1 MITNGWRLAWRISAR
16 EARASAFK
24 FLFVIFGVA
33 AGVGALAGVRGFS
46 EAFRDALMREART
59 LMAGDLTLRM
69 FSTPTPKQ
77 EAALERWVNRGARLT
92 RITETV
98 SMMGVPGGVPALVSV
113 KAVDPAAYP
122 FYGEVKLDPPQ
133 KFREAL
139 KADAIAVSDDLLLR
153 LDVQPGGKVKLG
165 DAEFRVVGTVRVE
178 PDRMTGSLNVGP
190 RVMVTREGLERTG
203 LMTFGSR
210 ASQRLLFKLPEQ
222 GVDITAMRNDLKNEF
237 REALISD
244 YRETHPLITRAL
256 NRATTF
262 LSLISLIA
270 LVVGSL
276 GVATAVHSHLQQR
289 LDSIAIMKCLGASSG
304 QIIKAYTL
312 QTAMLGFAGGLAG
325 LGVGAVVQRLF
336 PLLLA
341 KFLPTQ
347 NVGWSPA
354 FALEGVAVGVLTS
367 LLFTLPPLLAIR
379 QIKPAL
385 IFRREMAESRPRWP
399 ERLRRQWSSIAT
411 GAVILGGLGA
421 IAGWLAESWKMGW
434 YFVGGLAASLLALA
448 AIARLLLALLRT
460 VVRMSPWRLPVE
472 VRHGLANLYRPGN
485 HAAAVLVSLGV
496 GVTFTLS
503 VYLIQKSL
511 LGEVMSMA
519 PPGSPNVFMINVTD
533 REVEGFRSLLASWP
547 GFKGRAAID
556 AFATVRMV
564 AVDGQPLDDLQVPG
578 SRRRFRQTRQV
589 TWMEKQP
596 EDAQILKGAWWKENS
611 AAPALSVSD
620 EAAERMGLAPGK
632 VVRWWSGGREFD
644 VPVVAVHRMKS
655 VRFGPPLD
663 FLFNRAA
670 LAGLPVQYF
679 GAVRM
684 APPQVPAFQR
694 EAYKRFPT
702 VTVINAADVLSI
714 VQEVVDQVSLLV
726 RFISAFAILAGA
738 IILAATVAG
747 TRFRRI
753 RETAVLKTLGARRF
767 RLAGIFSVEFSVLGL
782 TAGVMGS
789 ILATAFSRVLMVRL
803 LDAEFRFDWL
813 PNLFAVA
820 ATTLLAVGSGWL
832 ASLRVLGQ
840 KPLEVLRDE

>member
-1 MITNGWRLAWRISAR
+1 MTGGWKLAWRVSVR

-24 FLFVIFGVA
+24 FLFVVFGVA

-46 EAFRDALMREART
+46 EAFREALKREART

-77 EAALERWVNRGARLT
+77 EAALERYTKRGARLT

-113 KAVDPAAYP
+113 KAVDPREYP
-122 FYGEVKLDPPQ
+122 YYGEVKLDPPQ
-133 KFREAL
+133 DFRRSLDAT
-139 KADAIAVSDDLLLR
+139 AIAVSDDLLLR
-153 LDVQPGGKVKLG
+153 LNVEPGGTVKLG
-165 DAEFRVVGTVRVE
+165 DAEFRVIGTVRVE

-190 RVMVTREGLERTG
+190 RVMVSREGLERTG

-210 ASQRLLFKLPEQ
+210 ASQRLLFKLPPQ
-222 GVDITAMRNDLKNEF
+222 GIDIAAMRDDLKKEF
-237 REALISD
+237 REALIAD

-256 NRATTF
+256 DRATTF

-270 LVVGSL
+270 LVVGAL

-289 LDSIAIMKCLGASSG
+289 LDSIAIMKCLGATSG
-304 QIIKAYTL
+304 QVIRIYTF
-312 QTAMLGFAGGLAG
+312 QTALLGLAG
-325 LGVGAVVQRLF
+325 GVAGLAVGALVQRLF

-341 KFLPTQ
+341 RFLPTQ
-347 NVGWSPA
+347 NVSWSPA
-354 FALEGVAVGVLTS
+354 FALEGIAVGLLSS

-379 QIKPAL
+379 KVKPAL
-385 IFRREMAESRPRWP
+385 IFRREMAEERPP
-399 ERLRRQWSSIAT
+399 LAGRLKRHGASIAT
-411 GAVILGGLGA
+411 AAVILCGLGA
-421 IAGWLAESWKMGW
+421 IAGWLAESWKMGA
-434 YFVGGLAASLLALA
+434 YFVGGLAVSLFVLAGIARVLLAALR
-448 AIARLLLALLRT
+448 AI
-460 VVRMSPWRLPVE
+460 VRASPWRLPVE
-472 VRHGLANLYRPGN
+472 IRHGLANLYRPGN
-485 HAAAVLVSLGV
+485 HAAAILVSLGI

-519 PPGSPNVFMINVTD
+519 PPNAPNVFMINITE
-533 REVEGFRSLLASWP
+533 REAEGFRRLLDSWP
-547 GFKGRAAID
+547 GLKGKASID
-556 AFATVRMV
+556 AFATVRLV
-564 AVDGQPLDDLQVPG
+564 SIDGQPLENIQLQG
-578 SRRRFRQTRQV
+578 FRRRFRGTRQV
-589 TWMEKQP
+589 TWMEKAP
-596 EDAQILKGAWWKENS
+596 EDAQILQGAWWREGAS
-611 AAPALSVSD
+611 EPSVSVSED
-620 EAAERMGLAPGK
+620 AAQTLGLAPGQK
-632 VVRWWSGGREFD
+632 LHWWSGGREFD
-644 VPVVAVHRMKS
+644 VTVAAVHRMKS
-655 VRFGPPLD
+655 VRFGPPQE
-663 FLFNRAA
+663 FVFNRAA

-684 APPQVPAFQR
+684 AGAQVAEFQR
-694 EAYKRFPT
+694 EAYRRFPT

-726 RFISAFAILAGA
+726 RFISGFAILAGA
-738 IILAATVAG
+738 IILASTVAG

-782 TAGVMGS
+782 TAGVMGA
-789 ILATAFSRVLMVRL
+789 ILATLFSRVLMIRL

-813 PNLFAVA
+813 PNLFAIA

-832 ASLRVLGQ
+832 ASLKVLGR